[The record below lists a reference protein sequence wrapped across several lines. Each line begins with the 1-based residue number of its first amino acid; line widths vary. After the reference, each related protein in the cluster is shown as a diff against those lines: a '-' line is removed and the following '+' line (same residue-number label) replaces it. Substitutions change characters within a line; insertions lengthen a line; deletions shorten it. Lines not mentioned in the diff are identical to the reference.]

1 MFISGTV
8 LWIIMAL
15 ILAGAEILTSTF
27 YLLVLALGC
36 LGAAAASYFSLGLN
50 MELIVCAFVI
60 VVGSFVVNRIRA
72 RRTAKKSERLLELD
86 KGRQIE
92 VDNVG
97 SDGLA
102 VVQYRGAPWIARSE
116 NGPLSP
122 GHFEIVRVDGT
133 QLVIRPFETE
143 EKR

>member
-8 LWIIMAL
+8 LWIIMAF

-36 LGAAAASYFSLGLN
+36 LGAAAASYFSFGLN
-50 MELIVCAFVI
+50 MELIVCASVI

-72 RRTAKKSERLLELD
+72 RRTARKSERLLELD
-86 KGRQIE
+86 RGRQIE

-116 NGPLSP
+116 NGPLAP

-133 QLVIRPFETE
+133 QLVIRPFETG